1 MGSLGPCGIPESSH
15 GHLRPAAQTSLVW
28 RVLLYPVHGKAAL
41 VLSCPCSSPQH
52 TNPPGSW
59 GSSKPRVWL
68 QGLESELASGS
79 FRALQCHSA
88 TSASLLFP
96 VWSQYDPSMVPV
108 WSQLHVQGQAL
119 RLLVQQRSLPC
130 PARGVPEPRLGHRFP
145 GSARSATAQQREMP
159 AVLLESGDAEDE
171 RSGASLM

>member
-68 QGLESELASGS
+68 QGLESALASGS

-96 VWSQYDPSMVPV
+96 VWSQYDPSMVPAPCAGPG
-108 WSQLHVQGQAL
+108 SQAAGSAAF
-119 RLLVQQRSLPC
+119 SALPC
-130 PARGVPEPRLGHRFP
+130 SGGARAQAGAQIPRQCQIRYS
-145 GSARSATAQQREMP
+145 SAE
-159 AVLLESGDAEDE
+159 GDASSAAGV
-171 RSGASLM
+171 RRC